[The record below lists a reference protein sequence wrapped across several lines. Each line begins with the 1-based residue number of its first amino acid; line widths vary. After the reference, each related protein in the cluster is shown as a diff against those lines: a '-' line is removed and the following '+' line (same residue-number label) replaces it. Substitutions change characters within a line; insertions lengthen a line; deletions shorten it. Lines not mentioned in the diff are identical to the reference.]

1 MGRPK
6 KPAGT
11 RTRDG
16 KVSFVL
22 FLDPDDHRSL
32 KDEAKALGI
41 PLCELILNRAMGR
54 PLPVRR
60 PKPDFRKSGK
70 AASPP
75 ESKAGKTK
83 AQVRQEGDDLIKLYR
98 LILSAKEAAKKKQ
111 RKGP

>member
-22 FLDPDDHRSL
+22 FLDPDDHRWL

-41 PLCELILNRAMGR
+41 PLYELILNRAMGR
-54 PLPVRR
+54 PLPVHG

-70 AASPP
+70 ADSPQDFW
-75 ESKAGKTK
+75 AGKTE
-83 AQVRQEGDDLIKLYR
+83 AQVRQEGDDIVNLYR
-98 LILSAKEAAKKKQ
+98 S
-111 RKGP
+111 

>member
-16 KVSFVL
+16 KVSFVI
-22 FLDPDDHRSL
+22 FLDPDDHRWL

-41 PLCELILNRAMGR
+41 PLYELILNRAMGR
-54 PLPVRR
+54 PLPVHR
-60 PKPDFRKSGK
+60 PKPDFSKSGM

-75 ESKAGKTK
+75 ASETGKTEAK
-83 AQVRQEGDDLIKLYR
+83 VRQEGDDLFERYLLLK
-98 LILSAKEAAKKKQ
+98 AKEAAKKKQ
-111 RKGP
+111 RKGA

>member
-22 FLDPDDHRSL
+22 FIDPDDHQWL

-41 PLCELILNRAMGR
+41 PLYELILNRATGR
-54 PLPVRR
+54 PLPVHC
-60 PKPDFRKSGK
+60 PKPDFSKSGM
-70 AASPP
+70 AASLPA
-75 ESKAGKTK
+75 SKAGMTED
-83 AQVRQEGDDLIKLYR
+83 QVRQQEADLLKLY
-98 LILSAKEAAKKKQ
+98 LVLKAKEAAKKKQ